1 MHNLEMLPLA
11 RSPKRDRFGDLSTH
25 HQVGGGGI
33 WQAVEAEPG
42 ASGWRRLDPLS
53 SRLDLVGPLATATG
67 SLRGAAPS
75 PLQLH
80 VTTEG
85 LGSASSSSRP
95 PPPGAGGVGWAR
107 CPQLAAPSDGGL
119 LPPLSPSPPPTGCPC
134 VQRWVWDGTRGATR
148 AGDVA
153 LPSSRRRP
161 GLCVEGLASEA
172 RTSSYARFGCR
183 HVPLVATNLFP
194 FSLVPSILC
203 LLPSPLQT
211 WAYSIVLWF
220 AGVIPRSKSSH
231 FQLALD
237 NWSRCLFWDLCS
249 SSTLAG
255 LCSVPSAE
263 VAVDDLS
270 SVNSPP

>member
-119 LPPLSPSPPPTGCPC
+119 LPPLSPSPPPH
-134 VQRWVWDGTRGATR
+134 RLSMR
-148 AGDVA
+148 AA
-153 LPSSRRRP
+153 LGLGRHTWSYEGRRR
-161 GLCVEGLASEA
+161 
-172 RTSSYARFGCR
+172 SSTLQPPPAGVVRGGAGFGSPDVLLR
-183 HVPLVATNLFP
+183 AFWLPTRPLGCNKPLP
-194 FSLVPSILC
+194 
-203 LLPSPLQT
+203 LLPS
-211 WAYSIVLWF
+211 
-220 AGVIPRSKSSH
+220 
-231 FQLALD
+231 ALD
-237 NWSRCLFWDLCS
+237 I
-249 SSTLAG
+249 
-255 LCSVPSAE
+255 VPSSLPAPNLGLFHCSL
-263 VAVDDLS
+263 VCWCY
-270 SVNSPP
+270 SPFKIFSFSACS

>member
-1 MHNLEMLPLA
+1 MA
-11 RSPKRDRFGDLSTH
+11 
-25 HQVGGGGI
+25 GGGGRARRFRLA
-33 WQAVEAEPG
+33 AV
-42 ASGWRRLDPLS
+42 
-53 SRLDLVGPLATATG
+53 
-67 SLRGAAPS
+67 
-75 PLQLH
+75 
-80 VTTEG
+80 
-85 LGSASSSSRP
+85 GSAVLAAGPRRTLGGGDGFSPRCGILAVATPCDHGGPRLSILIVAP
-95 PPPGAGGVGWAR
+95 PPPSASGVGWAR
-107 CPQLAAPSDGGL
+107 CPQLAAPSDGGSFPRCP
-119 LPPLSPSPPPTGCPC
+119 LPPPPTGCPC
-134 VQRWVWDGTRGATR
+134 VLRWVWGGTRGATR

-161 GLCVEGLASEA
+161 GLCVEGLASGA
-172 RTSSYARFGCR
+172 RTSSCARFGCQ
-183 HVPLVATNLFP
+183 HVPLVATNLFS

-220 AGVIPRSKSSH
+220 AVVIPRSKSSH

-270 SVNSPP
+270 

>member
-42 ASGWRRLDPLS
+42 ASGWRRSDPLS
-53 SRLDLVGPLATATG
+53 SRLDLVGPLAAATG
-67 SLRGAAPS
+67 SLRGAASS

-95 PPPGAGGVGWAR
+95 LPLVPAVWAGPGAPSWRRLAM
-107 CPQLAAPSDGGL
+107 AAPS
-119 LPPLSPSPPPTGCPC
+119 PAVPFPPPTGCPC
-134 VQRWVWDGTRGATR
+134 VLRWVWGGTRGATR

-161 GLCVEGLASEA
+161 GLCVEGLASGA
-172 RTSSYARFGCR
+172 RTSSCARFGCQ
-183 HVPLVATNLFP
+183 HVPLVATNLFS

-220 AGVIPRSKSSH
+220 AVVIPRSKSSH

-270 SVNSPP
+270 